1 MIDYYT
7 KLKVD
12 HSMLTDAVFE
22 EIVSAGRELILKT
35 PLQCKDGTEIFPL
48 TDLTDENMISIT
60 DKAQSIK
67 ILRFG
72 IRYGD
77 AISAQH
83 VWTLDRQRGEL
94 TAYADMELPPDVMT
108 LPNFHGNRLFGR
120 LSSMGCVLPD
130 NGCPVSGKPVGITFS
145 TRETAIDLIMREDH
159 YSLPVIYLSVSKD
172 YRYLLDPFVLTSAY
186 EGIAHVMYEVCDS
199 ISSNLKYDTYGKNP
213 YRGTIG
219 VFLPK
224 NRRILYLSPGKYTPE
239 QAERKLGYAI
249 RDYMQGIRIPEEIS
263 HLAVENGNL
272 VEEKKILES
281 RSAQVLKENQEIYEV
296 FDAELEDSEDR
307 IRKLEKRISQ
317 LERENGIL
325 KTHLSTVQCP
335 ALLRYGTDPERECY
349 PGEYRNIALDIL
361 SDSLDACVKGGR
373 REQVVRDILDAN
385 GYDGEQRK
393 LKEGIKSLFRKNS
406 SYDTSLAMGLR
417 QYGFSVQ
424 RDGCHIILR
433 YHDCPQSMAIAKT
446 PSDNRSM
453 MNLAHNIIRNFL

>member
-1 MIDYYT
+1 
-7 KLKVD
+7 
-12 HSMLTDAVFE
+12 
-22 EIVSAGRELILKT
+22 
-35 PLQCKDGTEIFPL
+35 
-48 TDLTDENMISIT
+48 
-60 DKAQSIK
+60 
-67 ILRFG
+67 
-72 IRYGD
+72 
-77 AISAQH
+77 
-83 VWTLDRQRGEL
+83 
-94 TAYADMELPPDVMT
+94 
-108 LPNFHGNRLFGR
+108 
-120 LSSMGCVLPD
+120 
-130 NGCPVSGKPVGITFS
+130 
-145 TRETAIDLIMREDH
+145 
-159 YSLPVIYLSVSKD
+159 
-172 YRYLLDPFVLTSAY
+172 
-186 EGIAHVMYEVCDS
+186 
-199 ISSNLKYDTYGKNP
+199 
-213 YRGTIG
+213 
-219 VFLPK
+219 
-224 NRRILYLSPGKYTPE
+224 
-239 QAERKLGYAI
+239 
-249 RDYMQGIRIPEEIS
+249 MQGIRIPEEIS

-406 SYDTSLAMGLR
+406 SFDTSLAMGLR

-433 YHDCPQSMAIAKT
+433 YHDCPQSVAIAKT